1 VSSDLDGRLRE
12 ASSALGRPDRLVT
25 ARARERAVAALPR
38 PNRRR
43 LRLLAGAGV
52 LAALTV
58 GVAAG
63 SLAVADRGQATEAAG
78 LRFVPL
84 EGWFVRQTNTPPTA
98 TRPGV
103 AIAANVPLRRSDT
116 VDGFPYSTLRKL
128 PREGIVLVASFMR
141 LGDTRATSQ
150 RLPLRLSDATPYIR
164 WGGQVRPGRPL
175 GQYELRALVA
185 GFTVEVQ
192 AYFGTSRPSAALF
205 AQAQRRLDRLVS
217 TPEASPP
224 RSPARA
230 ETVTLAFQR
239 YWYPPGN
246 YFTMRFYGTISSG
259 ETDEYVAVLKKEC
272 GASFSTAIAG
282 ATTQA
287 GGAWEAV
294 PDRPPGGGEFRAK
307 WNDELSEAVMYRPP
321 MQPWFEKAGRAEF
334 RASVGTYTPPGAKPQ
349 SLKGRRIELQRFASG
364 QWVRMQTA
372 KLALWKT
379 GVQRLWAATFTVRAK
394 GLRLRAYVPA
404 ATAAPCSAAGAS
416 KPLRS

>member
-1 VSSDLDGRLRE
+1 MSHELERQLRE
-12 ASSALGRPDRLVT
+12 ASSALGQPDRTVT
-25 ARARERAVAALPR
+25 ARARERAIAALSR
-38 PNRRR
+38 PKRRG
-43 LRLLAGAGV
+43 LGFVAGAGV
-52 LAALTV
+52 LAALAV
-58 GVAAG
+58 AIAAG
-63 SLAVADRGQATEAAG
+63 SLAMADRGAATEAAG

-84 EGWFVRQTNTPPTA
+84 EGWFVRQATTPATA
-98 TRPGV
+98 SRPGV
-103 AIAANVPLRRSDT
+103 AIAANVPLGRSDT
-116 VDGFPYSTLRKL
+116 ADGFPYSTLQQL

-141 LGDTRATSQ
+141 LGGTSATSQ
-150 RLPLRLSDATPYIR
+150 QLPLRLSDATPYIR

-205 AQAQRRLDRLVS
+205 AQAQGQLDRLVS
-217 TPEASPP
+217 TPEAGPI

-230 ETVTLAFQR
+230 GTVTLAFQR

-246 YFTMRFYGTISSG
+246 YFAMRFYGTISSG
-259 ETDEYVAVLKKEC
+259 EANEYVAVLKKEC

-282 ATTQA
+282 ATTQP

-294 PDRPPGGGEFRAK
+294 PDLPPGGGEFRAK
-307 WNDELSEAVMYRPP
+307 WNDELSEPVTYRPP
-321 MQPWFEKAGRAEF
+321 ATPWLAKVRPGKF
-334 RASVGTYTPPGAKPQ
+334 RASWGTYTPPGAKPQ
-349 SLKGRRIELQRFASG
+349 RLKGRRIELQRLASG

-372 KLALWKT
+372 KLALWQT
-379 GVQRLWAATFTVRAK
+379 GVQRLWAATFTVRIK